1 MNDAEG
7 LLNSEDVDALENAKT
22 SLANA
27 TMKIG
32 QAAYSQASSKNTEST
47 ESTESTENTEENK
60 DKKE

>member
-47 ESTESTENTEENK
+47 ESTENTEENK